1 MRSRNEQ
8 QDGQMPSDRELKLL
22 SEVDRNPQITQRD
35 LSRRVGIAL
44 GLTNLLLQTMV
55 AKGYV
60 KMTRAGWKRWL
71 YNLTPAGFSRRVQ
84 LTMVFIHRFLDHYQQ
99 VRQTLREELG
109 MMGLHEE
116 SRIAIYGT
124 GEFAELVYLALRE
137 NDIEELDVFATPGT
151 SPTKFLGIRVQ
162 DVETLRPE
170 LYDRV
175 IVANLNGAGSISR
188 ELEDLGIAP
197 EKLVTFFAGHESGET
212 K

>member
-1 MRSRNEQ
+1 ML
-8 QDGQMPSDRELKLL
+8 SDRELRLL

-71 YNLTPAGFSRRVQ
+71 YNLTPAGFTRRVN
-84 LTMVFIHRFLDHYQQ
+84 LTMAYVHRFLDHYQQ
-99 VRQTLREELG
+99 VRQALREELG

-137 NDIEELDVFATPGT
+137 NDIEELDVFGPPGP
-151 SPTKFLGIRVQ
+151 SPAKFLGIRVQ
-162 DVETLRPE
+162 DIQTLRPE
-170 LYDRV
+170 AYDRV
-175 IVANLNGAGSISR
+175 IVAHLNGAGSISQ
-188 ELEDLGIAP
+188 ELEDMGIGP
-197 EKLVTFFAGHESGET
+197 DKLVSFFAGHEAQET

>member
-1 MRSRNEQ
+1 MAPASSRS
-8 QDGQMPSDRELKLL
+8 
-22 SEVDRNPQITQRD
+22 
-35 LSRRVGIAL
+35 
-44 GLTNLLLQTMV
+44 
-55 AKGYV
+55 
-60 KMTRAGWKRWL
+60 
-71 YNLTPAGFSRRVQ
+71 
-84 LTMVFIHRFLDHYQQ
+84 
-99 VRQTLREELG
+99 
-109 MMGLHEE
+109 
-116 SRIAIYGT
+116 
-124 GEFAELVYLALRE
+124 VYLALRE
-137 NDIEELDVFATPGT
+137 NDIEELDVFAGT